1 MKKTFLSRLKELTLY
16 IVLGLVIVVGVDWYR
31 SQDMP
36 KDVAMDFSVQT
47 MDGRLVNINQLS
59 QEQPVVIYFWATW
72 CGACKF
78 VSPTVN
84 WLSDHYAV
92 VAVSGSSGSDQRVKA
107 FLQQKG
113 YQFDNTNDQTGG
125 LFKQWGISL
134 TPTIFVVKDGEVAS
148 VTTGITTPPGLLAR
162 IWLAQI

>member
-1 MKKTFLSRLKELTLY
+1 MKKTFLSRLRELTLY
-16 IVLGLVIVVGVDWYR
+16 IVLGLVIVAGVDWYR

-47 MDGRLVNINQLS
+47 MDGRVVNINQLS
-59 QEQPVVIYFWATW
+59 QDQPVVIYFWATW
-72 CGACKF
+72 CGACQF

-92 VAVSGSSGSDQRVKA
+92 VAVSGSSGTDQRVKA

-113 YQFDNTNDQTGG
+113 YQFDNINDPNGG

>member
-16 IVLGLVIVVGVDWYR
+16 TVLGLVIVVGVDWYR

-36 KDVAMDFSVQT
+36 KDVAMDFAVQT
-47 MDGRLVNINQLS
+47 MDGRVVNINQLS
-59 QEQPVVIYFWATW
+59 QAQPVVIYFWATW

-92 VAVSGSSGSDQRVKA
+92 VAVSGSSGTDQRVKA

-113 YQFDNTNDQTGG
+113 YQFDNINDQTGG